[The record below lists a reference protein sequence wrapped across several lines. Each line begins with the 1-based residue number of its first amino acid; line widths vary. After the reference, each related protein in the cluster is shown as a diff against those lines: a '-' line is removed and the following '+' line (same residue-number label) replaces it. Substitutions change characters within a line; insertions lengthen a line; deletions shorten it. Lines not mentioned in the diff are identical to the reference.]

1 MERLR
6 NPGPPPRIAQALHA
20 GYRPDLRLHL
30 QAGGGILRPSRFPP
44 RTVERCRAAGPQQ
57 GGFAGMAEQFVG
69 KLSEFQDGDRRII
82 FVGDNEIGV
91 FRHEGQFYAYSNFCL
106 HQGGP
111 ACEGLT
117 IAKVEE
123 RIMPDKTSRGL
134 YFSDTEMHFVC
145 PWHGYEYDMKTGEC
159 VSDRKLKLR
168 RYKVVEKE
176 DGVYVVA

>member
-1 MERLR
+1 VQPALIALARRRAHIAAEPVSAPRLR
-6 NPGPPPRIAQALHA
+6 TMQGR
-20 GYRPDLRLHL
+20 R
-30 QAGGGILRPSRFPP
+30 
-44 RTVERCRAAGPQQ
+44 PQQ
-57 GGFAGMAEQFVG
+57 GGFPGMAEQFVG
-69 KLSEFQDGDRRII
+69 KLSEFEDGDRRIV

-123 RIMPDKTSRGL
+123 RIMPDKTSRGM

-159 VSDRKLKLR
+159 VSDRRLKLR
-168 RYKVVEKE
+168 QYKVVEKE